1 MGDHCS
7 RLIKNLLTKLIIFN
21 RRRPAECAGLKVEDY
36 KNAAQHEDPEK
47 IVKSLTPVEQLSANE
62 PLLQGS
68 NLLATIIYIG
78 AFGHLGGEQPRRK
91 MATSTEPYNKR
102 SHQMQSQN

>member
-1 MGDHCS
+1 MDQEIARLTEQAKMGDHCS

-47 IVKSLTPVEQLSANE
+47 IVKSLTPVEQLSAKWY
-62 PLLQGS
+62 S
-68 NLLATIIYIG
+68 FTIY
-78 AFGHLGGEQPRRK
+78 H
-91 MATSTEPYNKR
+91 
-102 SHQMQSQN
+102 